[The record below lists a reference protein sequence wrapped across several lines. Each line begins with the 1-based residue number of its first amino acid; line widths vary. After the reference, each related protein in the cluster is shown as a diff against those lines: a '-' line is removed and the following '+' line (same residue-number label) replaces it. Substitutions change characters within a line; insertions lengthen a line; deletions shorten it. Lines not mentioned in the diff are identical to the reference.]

1 VGLQVSTNIKMETT
15 IEYIYPRVMKRMIY
29 ERLIMGRYDTAE
41 LMLKDDKHVD
51 AVLKT
56 FNIKIITPPKKK
68 G

>member
-1 VGLQVSTNIKMETT
+1 
-15 IEYIYPRVMKRMIY
+15 MKRMIY

-56 FNIKIITPPKKK
+56 FNIKIIAPPKKK